1 MTLNILCSPY
11 ADHCVQVLFLVTQ
24 CQSYLYYLL
33 GLTHLTGPKRAS
45 LPVRKLTIRMPGT
58 RQWSSIRT
66 RHRSDAFRPRQTRS
80 PALRCLHGET
90 EVYLLDLVQLRPP
103 AFRSL
108 GLRIRRSSKSAS
120 GNETRIYAAKAI
132 VLPANSF

>member
-1 MTLNILCSPY
+1 
-11 ADHCVQVLFLVTQ
+11 
-24 CQSYLYYLL
+24 
-33 GLTHLTGPKRAS
+33 
-45 LPVRKLTIRMPGT
+45 MP
-58 RQWSSIRT
+58 IRT
-66 RHRSDAFRPRQTRS
+66 YPNAFRPRSTRS
-80 PALRCLHGET
+80 PALRCLHRDEKR
-90 EVYLLDLVQLRPP
+90 EVYLLEMRNVKSTCLLLDMVQLRPP